1 MQPSPYTPG
10 EIAPEVFGR
19 EQILEDIRR
28 DLAFIIVEP
37 RFVGRIQVFAGP
49 RGVGKTSLLRA
60 AQTDAAAKGF
70 DTVWVTAGDGPL
82 LASLVE
88 ALEEV
93 SGTWQGSL
101 VDALR
106 SLISTAKVEVAGI
119 SVSGA
124 APRKGTEAGSQGRR
138 LQRLLAAAGRA
149 ARERSRGLVLFIDE
163 IQSADADGIKALA
176 YAWQHMQSEQ
186 RDLPMAA
193 YTAGLSHTQD
203 VVTDAVS
210 FAERFAYQ
218 HLHNLTRPQAAD
230 ALRSLAAAKGVR
242 WSDDALEAALGFA
255 GGYPYFMQV
264 IGDETWRAAGFP
276 GPGTVLEV
284 PQVEAAGEGFNQM
297 RQTFFR
303 ARWKKATPAEA
314 RMLRAMAAAGEP
326 EGDAPVKRS
335 AIAEAMGRDSNDL
348 SMARRSLLDKGL
360 IDTSSHGYLEFTA
373 PGFAEFVRGL

>member
-37 RFVGRIQVFAGP
+37 RFVGRIHVFAGP

-60 AQTDAAAKGF
+60 AQADAAAKGF
-70 DTVWVTAGDGPL
+70 DTLWVTAGDGPL
-82 LASLVE
+82 LGALVE

-93 SGTWQGSL
+93 SSTWQGSL

-106 SLISTAKVEVAGI
+106 TLIKSAKVEVAGV
-119 SVSGA
+119 SVGGA
-124 APRKGTEAGSQGRR
+124 TPPTQPEAGSQGRR
-138 LQRLLAAAGRA
+138 LQKLLAAAGEA
-149 ARERSRGLVLFIDE
+149 ARQRSRGLILFIDE
-163 IQSADADGIKALA
+163 IQSADAEGIKALA

-210 FAERFAYQ
+210 FAERFGYQ
-218 HLHNLTRPQAAD
+218 HLHNLTHAQAGD
-230 ALRSLAAAKGVR
+230 ALASLAAAKGVR
-242 WSDDALEAALGFA
+242 WSADALEAALGFA

-264 IGDETWRAAGFP
+264 IGDEAWRAAGFP

-314 RMLRAMAAAGEP
+314 RMLRAMAAAGESV
-326 EGDAPVKRS
+326 GDGPVKRS
-335 AIAEAMGRDSNDL
+335 AKQWGAIP
-348 SMARRSLLDKGL
+348 
-360 IDTSSHGYLEFTA
+360 TT
-373 PGFAEFVRGL
+373 